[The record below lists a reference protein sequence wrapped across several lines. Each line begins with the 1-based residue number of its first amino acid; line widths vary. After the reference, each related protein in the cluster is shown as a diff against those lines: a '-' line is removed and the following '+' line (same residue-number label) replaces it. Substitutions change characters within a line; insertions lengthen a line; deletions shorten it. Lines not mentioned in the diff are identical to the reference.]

1 MARAQNPDTAVI
13 LDSCTHTHAYLPVA
27 HDAVGKAVEHILAHP
42 FTDIREKGD
51 RDIVTDT
58 DEAVERLVR
67 DMLSEN
73 TPDIGFLGE
82 ETGATGNQ
90 TTYWVLDPIDG
101 TTNFSHG
108 LPLSAIAL
116 GLVHD
121 VQPILGVIAL
131 PFLGP
136 RYWATQGDGAYRD
149 DVRLHV
155 SGTTELSK
163 ALVALSDYGSGPRA
177 RVRDLLSFALDR
189 EITTRAQGLRRLGSA
204 AVDLAFVADGSF
216 DASITL
222 GNRTWD
228 TAAGVVIAHEAGAIV
243 VDTDGSP
250 HSTLSRCAIAIAPGL
265 RDVILPILD
274 VARDT
279 PYWPTPDPQ
288 TRRRE
293 EIGC

>member
-1 MARAQNPDTAVI
+1 MHHQPDADA
-13 LDSCTHTHAYLPVA
+13 LLPVA
-27 HDAVGKAVEHILAHP
+27 QDAVSKAVEHVLANP

-51 RDIVTDT
+51 RDIVTDA
-58 DEAVERLVR
+58 DEAIERLVR
-67 DMLSEN
+67 NVLFEN

-82 ETGATGNQ
+82 ESGATGNRA
-90 TTYWVLDPIDG
+90 TYWVLDPIDG
-101 TTNFSHG
+101 TTNDSHG
-108 LPLSAIAL
+108 LPLNAIAL
-116 GLVHD
+116 GLVHNE
-121 VQPILGVIAL
+121 QPILGVIAL

-136 RYWATQGDGAYRD
+136 RYWATLGGGAYRD

-189 EITTRAQGLRRLGSA
+189 EFTTRAQGLRRLGSA
-204 AVDLAFVADGSF
+204 AVDLVFVADGSF

-228 TAAGVVIAHEAGAIV
+228 TAAGAVIAREACAIV

-250 HSTLSRCAIAIAPGL
+250 HSTRSKCAVAIAPGL

-274 VARDT
+274 LARDT
-279 PYWPTPDPQ
+279 PYWPTPDH
-288 TRRRE
+288 RE
-293 EIGC
+293 EVGC

>member
-1 MARAQNPDTAVI
+1 MHQPDADALLPLAQ
-13 LDSCTHTHAYLPVA
+13 
-27 HDAVGKAVEHILAHP
+27 DAVSKAVEHVLAHP

-67 DMLSEN
+67 DMLLEN

-82 ETGATGNQ
+82 ETGPIGNR
-90 TTYWVLDPIDG
+90 TTYWVLDQIDG

-108 LPLSAIAL
+108 LPLNAIAL

-121 VQPILGVIAL
+121 DQPILGVIAL

-136 RYWATQGDGAYRD
+136 RYWATHGGGAYRN

-163 ALVALSDYGSGPRA
+163 ALIALSDYGSGPRA
-177 RVRDLLSFALDR
+177 RVRDLISFALDR
-189 EITTRAQGLRRLGSA
+189 EITTKAQGLRRLGSA
-204 AVDLAFVADGSF
+204 AVDLVFVADGSF

-228 TAAGVVIAHEAGAIV
+228 TAAGAVIAREAGATV
-243 VDTDGSP
+243 VDADGSP
-250 HSTLSRCAIAIAPGL
+250 HSTSSRCAVAIAPGL
-265 RDVILPILD
+265 RDVIVPILD
-274 VARDT
+274 VARET
-279 PYWPTPDPQ
+279 PYWPSSAPESERP
-288 TRRRE
+288 RE
-293 EIGC
+293 IRC